1 MKLRSPRQSS
11 ENFIQRRSISLYPDE
26 FYFFYLVKHSIH
38 ADRNL
43 FADKFVSTLPLFL
56 SIVYT
61 KEKHSAIL
69 L

>member
-56 SIVYT
+56 
-61 KEKHSAIL
+61 
-69 L
+69 